1 MAAIGLTEGV
11 QAASMIAQTISGIID
26 QGKRRNFEQAIA
38 LLSNQQQK
46 ELNNKLLAAQ
56 TESQRLQI
64 LSDSIVTYAAAN
76 AKAKQ
81 NKQVIMY
88 IIVGFLA
95 VAVLGAA
102 IFIGSKKSTT

>member
-1 MAAIGLTEGV
+1 MAIGITQGV

-26 QGKRRNFEQAIA
+26 QGKRRKFEQAIA

-46 ELNNKLLAAQ
+46 ELNDKLLAAQ

-64 LSDSIVTYAAAN
+64 LSESVVSYASEN

-81 NKQVIMY
+81 QKQMVMY
-88 IIVGFLA
+88 VIVGFLA

-102 IFIGSKKSTT
+102 IILGRKKSTV